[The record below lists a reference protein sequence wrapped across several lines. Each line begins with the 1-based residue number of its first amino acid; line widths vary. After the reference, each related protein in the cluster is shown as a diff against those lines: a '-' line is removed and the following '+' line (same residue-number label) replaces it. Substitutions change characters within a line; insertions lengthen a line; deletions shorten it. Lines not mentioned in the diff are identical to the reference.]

1 MVPSKGVNVGWLRF
15 MTVQVV
21 LLTAVFCFAA
31 APAAVEPNSSEQTE
45 QEKARTLREVAQNW
59 IHVGI
64 SQSKR
69 GLYQQAEESFLTARG
84 YQEYLTAEEH
94 KELEENLTKAHQAGI
109 ERQAV
114 LEHIERARDLLSQGQ
129 PIKARAH
136 YEKVRNSPY
145 LTKQERRQIAQEIKK
160 VDVSF
165 DKQRKELTELYNR
178 SVELYRTGE
187 LEKAREGF
195 VEVAK
200 YGLLITPKGQTA
212 EDYLIQ
218 IDSVLTGRL
227 RNASFAES
235 APPLALPATA
245 PPALENKKAS
255 DINRLTPPGTESGLL
270 QTSSPQPFDSKPL
283 DSARGGKLSTERQLP
298 VQQGDSKQQAQQ
310 VQKEMAEVEAVA
322 EPASQK
328 PAEAAPATEAKTKI
342 IRTYT
347 KAVVEDAAAKVEHYI
362 SQREFDKA
370 VAVVRTATRTIKEN
384 RPFIGD
390 ELFAQY
396 SIRLKQLADKII
408 NARKAS

>member
-1 MVPSKGVNVGWLRF
+1 

-21 LLTAVFCFAA
+21 LLSAAYCLAA
-31 APAAVEPNSSEQTE
+31 APAAVEPNSSGQTE

-114 LEHIERARDLLSQGQ
+114 LEHIEKARDLLSQGQ

-145 LTKQERRQIAQEIKK
+145 LTEQERRQIAEEIKK

-178 SVELYRTGE
+178 SVELYRAGE
-187 LEKAREGF
+187 IEKAREGF

-227 RNASFAES
+227 RNASLAES
-235 APPLALPATA
+235 ASLALPATA
-245 PPALENKKAS
+245 SPALENKKAS
-255 DINRLTPPGTESGLL
+255 DINRPTPPEAESGLL
-270 QTSSPQPFDSKPL
+270 QTSSPQPFDSEL
-283 DSARGGKLSTERQLP
+283 RAERQLP
-298 VQQGDSKQQAQQ
+298 VQQEDGKQQAQQ
-310 VQKEMAEVEAVA
+310 VQKEMAEVAAVA
-322 EPASQK
+322 EPAPEK

-370 VAVVRTATRTIKEN
+370 VAAVRTASQTIKEN

-390 ELFAQY
+390 ELFVQY

-408 NARKAS
+408 NARKVS

>member
-21 LLTAVFCFAA
+21 LFAA
-31 APAAVEPNSSEQTE
+31 AFCLAAVPKQASQTSAPPAAVEPNSPEQTE
-45 QEKARTLREVAQNW
+45 QAKARTLREVAQNW
-59 IHVGI
+59 IQVGI
-64 SQSKR
+64 AQSKR

-114 LEHIERARDLLSQGQ
+114 LEHIEKARDLLSQGQ

-145 LTKQERRQIAQEIKK
+145 LTEQERGQIAQEIKK

-178 SVELYRTGE
+178 SVELYRAGE

-227 RNASFAES
+227 KNASLAES
-235 APPLALPATA
+235 AS
-245 PPALENKKAS
+245 PALENKKAS
-255 DINRLTPPGTESGLL
+255 DVNRPTPPGTESEPL
-270 QTSSPQPFDSKPL
+270 QTSSPQPFDN
-283 DSARGGKLSTERQLP
+283 KLSAERQLHM
-298 VQQGDSKQQAQQ
+298 QQGDGKQQAQQ
-310 VQKEMAEVEAVA
+310 VQKEMAEVAVVA

-342 IRTYT
+342 ICTYT

-370 VAVVRTATRTIKEN
+370 VAAVRTATRTIMEN
-384 RPFIGD
+384 RPLIGD
-390 ELFAQY
+390 ELFVQY

-408 NARKAS
+408 NARKVS

>member
-1 MVPSKGVNVGWLRF
+1 

-21 LLTAVFCFAA
+21 LLTAAVCFAA
-31 APAAVEPNSSEQTE
+31 APKQASQTSAPPAAVEPNSSGQTE

-94 KELEENLTKAHQAGI
+94 KELEENLTKAHKAGI

-114 LEHIERARDLLSQGQ
+114 LEHIEKARDLLSQGQ

-145 LTKQERRQIAQEIKK
+145 LTEQERRQIAEEIKK

-178 SVELYRTGE
+178 SVELYRAGE
-187 LEKAREGF
+187 IEKAREGF

-227 RNASFAES
+227 RNASLAES
-235 APPLALPATA
+235 ASLALPATA
-245 PPALENKKAS
+245 SPALENKKAS
-255 DINRLTPPGTESGLL
+255 DINRPTPPEAESGLL
-270 QTSSPQPFDSKPL
+270 QTSSPQPFDSEL
-283 DSARGGKLSTERQLP
+283 RAERQLP
-298 VQQGDSKQQAQQ
+298 VQQEDGKQQAQQ
-310 VQKEMAEVEAVA
+310 VQKEMAEVAAVA
-322 EPASQK
+322 EPAPEK

-370 VAVVRTATRTIKEN
+370 VAAVRTASQTIKEN

-390 ELFAQY
+390 ELFVQY

-408 NARKAS
+408 NARKVS